1 MKENDHIIPAI
12 REEIITDDGQSKYYF
27 AEKYFNTNWHRITDS
42 EIDFLMEN
50 HISDNIGKD
59 SVSFGIFVFSF
70 LTYLILLLL
79 EGINFNAILIAFFVS
94 LFIGVYTYFKETLFV
109 RSLEEADVC
118 ILPIYNLYMLRKQE
132 KDKIK
137 EYHYAEAF
145 YGYELYK
152 FNINADDIGDI
163 GATDIVLVNIGNHTK
178 TFPIVI
184 EEHIDRNGCS
194 RGYHMYTNKARLPF
208 TFWTIS
214 DELKINI
221 FFDKPHTIRY
231 N

>member
-1 MKENDHIIPAI
+1 MKENNHIIPAK
-12 REEIITDDGQSKYYF
+12 REEIITDDGQAKYYF
-27 AEKYFNTNWHRITDS
+27 AEKYFNTDWHRITDS
-42 EIDFLMEN
+42 EIDLLMEN

-79 EGINFNAILIAFFVS
+79 EVINFNAFNAIFIAFLVS
-94 LFIGVYTYFKETLFV
+94 LFIGVYTYFEDTLFV

-152 FNINADDIGDI
+152 FNLTDDDI
-163 GATDIVLVNIGNHTK
+163 GATDIILVNIGKITK
-178 TFPIVI
+178 SFPVVI
-184 EEHIDRNGCS
+184 EDHLDRNGCS
-194 RGYHMYTNKARLPF
+194 RGYTMYVNKSRLPF
-208 TFWTIS
+208 
-214 DELKINI
+214 
-221 FFDKPHTIRY
+221 
-231 N
+231 

>member
-1 MKENDHIIPAI
+1 MKENNHIIPAI
-12 REEIITDDGQSKYYF
+12 REEIITNDGQAKYYF
-27 AEKYFNTNWHRITDS
+27 AEKYFNTDWHRITDS
-42 EIDFLMEN
+42 EIDFLMEK
-50 HISDNIGKD
+50 HISDNIGRN
-59 SVSFGIFVFSF
+59 SVSFGVCVF
-70 LTYLILLLL
+70 LLLALLIELLL
-79 EGINFNAILIAFFVS
+79 EVINFNAFNAIFIAFLVS
-94 LFIGVYTYFKETLFV
+94 LFIGVYTYFEETLFV

-118 ILPIYNLYMLRKQE
+118 ILPIYNLYMLRKRE

-208 TFWTIS
+208 TF
-214 DELKINI
+214 
-221 FFDKPHTIRY
+221 
-231 N
+231 

>member
-1 MKENDHIIPAI
+1 MKENNHMIPAK
-12 REEIITDDGQSKYYF
+12 REEIVTDDGQAKYYF
-27 AEKYFNTNWHRITDS
+27 AEKYFNTDWHRITDS

-94 LFIGVYTYFKETLFV
+94 LFIGVYTYFENTLFV

-208 TFWTIS
+208 TF
-214 DELKINI
+214 
-221 FFDKPHTIRY
+221 
-231 N
+231 

>member
-27 AEKYFNTNWHRITDS
+27 AEKYFNTDWHRITDS
-42 EIDFLMEN
+42 EIDLLMEN

-70 LTYLILLLL
+70 LTYLILSLL

-145 YGYELYK
+145 YGYELYT

-208 TFWTIS
+208 TFWTIG

>member
-1 MKENDHIIPAI
+1 MKENNHMIPAK
-12 REEIITDDGQSKYYF
+12 REEIVTDDGQAKYYF
-27 AEKYFNTNWHRITDS
+27 AEKYFNTDWHRITDS
-42 EIDFLMEN
+42 EIDFLMEK
-50 HISDNIGKD
+50 HISDNIGRN
-59 SVSFGIFVFSF
+59 SVSFGVCVF
-70 LTYLILLLL
+70 LLLALLIELLL
-79 EGINFNAILIAFFVS
+79 EVINFNAFNAIFIAFLVS
-94 LFIGVYTYFKETLFV
+94 LFIGVYTYFEETLFV

-118 ILPIYNLYMLRKQE
+118 ILPIYNLYMLRKRE

-145 YGYELYK
+145 YGYELYT

-208 TFWTIS
+208 TF
-214 DELKINI
+214 
-221 FFDKPHTIRY
+221 
-231 N
+231 

>member
-12 REEIITDDGQSKYYF
+12 REEIITDDGHSKYYF

-70 LTYLILLLL
+70 LTYLILSLL

-145 YGYELYK
+145 YGYELYT

-208 TFWTIS
+208 TF
-214 DELKINI
+214 
-221 FFDKPHTIRY
+221 
-231 N
+231 